1 MNGRLAR
8 GFQLISTLEREGFET
23 VLVGG
28 CVRDLL
34 LGRETEDI
42 DIATAASYGDLA
54 RLFPAGKMIGPE
66 GKSVFLLPCDEG
78 ACEVVSYSGGTLE
91 DNLARRDFTVN
102 ALAMRSTGEIAG
114 AALSREDIEKRVL
127 RFNGDAFHRL
137 KEDPIRALRL
147 PRFAATLHGF
157 KVDRGASDAVR
168 IASVSL
174 CRCAPERVGREVR
187 LGLSGDA
194 LVFVRTLAR
203 CGMTGVLSP
212 LVGGRPNSAAI
223 IRALKKL
230 DDGCEPLLRRTATIA
245 LLRGGAECPD
255 AEGERCVRSALK
267 EWGWPSW
274 LCARVGLFVRFR
286 GVFSRDALPSHC
298 AALILERGW
307 EFWSSFFAVLDAGFD
322 SSGAKLAHG
331 VMASFLPR
339 LATMKELLPSGGEL
353 MERLSLPEGPEVGRL
368 LKKLGEDH
376 VMQGFQSRE
385 QAFKRAEFLLGK
397 AEQGGEL

>member
-8 GFQLISTLEREGFET
+8 GFQLINTIEREGFEA

-28 CVRDLL
+28 GVRDLF
-34 LGRETEDI
+34 LGREVEDI

-54 RLFPAGKMIGPE
+54 RLFSAGKMIGPE
-66 GKSVFLLPCDEG
+66 GKRVFLLPFDEG

-91 DNLARRDFTVN
+91 DNLARRDFTLN
-102 ALAMRSTGEIAG
+102 ALAMRSTGEITGTAR
-114 AALSREDIEKRVL
+114 SRDDIEKRVL
-127 RFNGDAFHRL
+127 RFNGGPLDRL
-137 KEDPIRALRL
+137 KEDPLRALRL

-157 KVDRGASDAVR
+157 KVDRESSDAVR

-174 CRCAPERVGREVR
+174 RRCAPERVGREVR

-230 DDGCEPLLRRTATIA
+230 DNGCEPLLRRAATIA
-245 LLRGGAECPD
+245 LFRGGEECPD
-255 AEGERCVRSALK
+255 AEGESHIRSALE

-286 GVFSRDALPSHC
+286 GVFSRDALPSQC

-322 SSGAKLAHG
+322 SSRANHARE

-339 LATMKELLPSGGEL
+339 LATMKELLPSGYEL

-368 LKKLGEDH
+368 LKKLEEEH

-385 QAFKRAEFLLGK
+385 HALERAEFLLGR
-397 AEQGGEL
+397 AE

>member
-8 GFQLISTLEREGFET
+8 GFQLINTIEREGFEA

-28 CVRDLL
+28 GVRDLF
-34 LGRETEDI
+34 LGREVEDI

-54 RLFPAGKMIGPE
+54 RLFSAGKMIGPE
-66 GKSVFLLPCDEG
+66 GKRVFLLPFDEG

-91 DNLARRDFTVN
+91 DNLARRDFTLN
-102 ALAMRSTGEIAG
+102 ALAMRSTGEITGTAR
-114 AALSREDIEKRVL
+114 SRDDIEKRVL
-127 RFNGDAFHRL
+127 RFNGGPLDRL
-137 KEDPIRALRL
+137 KEDPLRALRL

-157 KVDRGASDAVR
+157 KVDRESSDAVR

-174 CRCAPERVGREVR
+174 RRCAPERVGREVR

-230 DDGCEPLLRRTATIA
+230 DDGCEPLLRRAATIA
-245 LLRGGAECPD
+245 LFRGGEECPD
-255 AEGERCVRSALK
+255 VEGESHIRSALE

-274 LCARVGLFVRFR
+274 LCARWPV
-286 GVFSRDALPSHC
+286 C
-298 AALILERGW
+298 AIQR
-307 EFWSSFFAVLDAGFD
+307 
-322 SSGAKLAHG
+322 
-331 VMASFLPR
+331 R
-339 LATMKELLPSGGEL
+339 
-353 MERLSLPEGPEVGRL
+353 
-368 LKKLGEDH
+368 
-376 VMQGFQSRE
+376 FQSRRSSV
-385 QAFKRAEFLLGK
+385 AVRRADSGAWLGVL
-397 AEQGGEL
+397 ELFFCGP